1 MHYDSDL
8 GFHCLCSW
16 FLPLLSQLSHITIIH
31 SPFRRG
37 LAAVGRLGLPH
48 TLSSPLG
55 GGGER
60 VWLLHPSTN
69 ALPSSPPLSSLLI
82 SYPLFSHAIPQPHL
96 SSFTH
101 TSTPPLYTSHKNAF
115 LKSQI
120 FYKKLASGRTTQV
133 KMLLAGMGA
142 DLPCDS
148 DMVSIG
154 VAHGSPTSITHHHHP
169 LPSSG
174 GGWQLWGG

>member
-1 MHYDSDL
+1 M
-8 GFHCLCSW
+8 
-16 FLPLLSQLSHITIIH
+16 
-31 SPFRRG
+31 
-37 LAAVGRLGLPH
+37 GRLGLPH
-48 TLSSPLG
+48 TLSSPLR
-55 GGGER
+55 GGER
-60 VWLLHPSTN
+60 VWLIHPSIN
-69 ALPSSPPLSSLLI
+69 ASPSYPPLSSLLI

>member
-1 MHYDSDL
+1 M
-8 GFHCLCSW
+8 
-16 FLPLLSQLSHITIIH
+16 
-31 SPFRRG
+31 
-37 LAAVGRLGLPH
+37 GRLGLPH
-48 TLSSPLG
+48 TLSSPLR
-55 GGGER
+55 GGER
-60 VWLLHPSTN
+60 VWLIHPSIN
-69 ALPSSPPLSSLLI
+69 ASPSSPPLSSLLI

-101 TSTPPLYTSHKNAF
+101 TSTHPLYTSHKNAF

-120 FYKKLASGRTTQV
+120 FYKKLASGSTTQV
-133 KMLLAGMGA
+133 QMLLACMGA

-148 DMVSIG
+148 DLVSIDF
-154 VAHGSPTSITHHHHP
+154 AHGSATAITHHHHP

>member
-1 MHYDSDL
+1 MIL
-8 GFHCLCSW
+8 IW
-16 FLPLLSQLSHITIIH
+16 FVLVLLMVLLLLSPSPSSTPLSGGGWQLWG
-31 SPFRRG
+31 G
-37 LAAVGRLGLPH
+37 LELPH
-48 TLSSPLG
+48 TLHSPLR
-55 GGGER
+55 GEGR
-60 VWLLHPSTN
+60 VWLIHPSINT
-69 ALPSSPPLSSLLI
+69 LPSSPPLSSLLI

-120 FYKKLASGRTTQV
+120 FYKKLASGSTTQV
-133 KMLLAGMGA
+133 QMLLACMGA

-148 DMVSIG
+148 DLVSIDF
-154 VAHGSPTSITHHHHP
+154 AHGSATAITHHHHP